1 MPEIANLITYV
12 CQKPPA
18 AFNLRR
24 RSGILRT
31 RQVRL
36 MSSSAKPAHGQ
47 LISALQ
53 NAKNRLP
60 YLSQNDWALVIDR
73 AKPVAFKKSGILIQH
88 GKESKVL
95 YLIASGKVK
104 VSIAGGFVA
113 HIGQG
118 EICGEMAF
126 LEGSLP
132 SASAV
137 AEDDVEAFAIDWQSL
152 NDLFEL
158 FPHLASRFYRSL
170 AVNLSRRLREQII
183 PKKR

>member
-1 MPEIANLITYV
+1 
-12 CQKPPA
+12 
-18 AFNLRR
+18 
-24 RSGILRT
+24 
-31 RQVRL
+31 
-36 MSSSAKPAHGQ
+36 MSSSAKPAQGE
-47 LISALQ
+47 LLSALQ

-60 YLSQNDWALVIDR
+60 YLSQNDWALIIDR
-73 AKPVAFKKSGILIQH
+73 AKPVSFKKSGVLIQH
-88 GKESKVL
+88 GRESKVL
-95 YLIASGKVK
+95 YLIAAGRAK
-104 VSIAGGFVA
+104 VSVAGGFVA
-113 HIGQG
+113 QIGPG

-132 SASAV
+132 SASAI
-137 AEDDVEAFAIDWQSL
+137 AEDEVQAFAIDWQTL